1 MPGHLSPAHTR
12 GVQIGYHG
20 VETESVAHRQP
31 RDVLERRNA
40 YLFSTPVINVFR
52 RPGEPIGVTH
62 QEVAYPVVADA
73 SHAASYDIYS
83 IDSVNL
89 VRQTQMR
96 SRVIEF
102 QPIFSQHYGDD
113 PR

>member
-1 MPGHLSPAHTR
+1 
-12 GVQIGYHG
+12 
-20 VETESVAHRQP
+20 
-31 RDVLERRNA
+31 
-40 YLFSTPVINVFR
+40 
-52 RPGEPIGVTH
+52 VTH

-89 VRQTQMR
+89 VRRTQMR

-102 QPIFSQHYGDD
+102 QPISRSATAMIHGDGKVRPVPMTTRHDEFDDDLLQHY
-113 PR
+113 